1 MLVYAELSDTRRVA
15 SAGTEERTPMDLK
28 QIRALL
34 ELEGLDAEAPLLYF
48 EIKPESGYVVLS
60 LADGTGWHGYP
71 AKDIEDED

>member
-1 MLVYAELSDTRRVA
+1 
-15 SAGTEERTPMDLK
+15 MDLK